1 MKIMSIIINIDVNI
15 GNQIFSGVGVDN
27 PTSVAVEE
35 DEIICNCFQIP
46 ESTIR
51 AYIEKNNITKVE
63 DVTSGCE
70 AGGNCGSCHILIQL
84 FIDQNKHQKKLEQ
97 SLQFEAKK
105 LKTNK
110 KSFWKR
116 LLTSS

>member
-1 MKIMSIIINIDVNI
+1 MSIIINIDGNI
-15 GNQIFSGVGVDN
+15 INQIFSGVGVDS
-27 PTSVAVEE
+27 PTSVTVEE

-46 ESTIR
+46 ESAIR
-51 AYIEKNNITKVE
+51 AYIEKNNVTQVK
-63 DVTSGCE
+63 DVTLGCE

-97 SLQFEAKK
+97 SLEFEATK